1 MKQAIYNKKIEE
13 GFTLIEAIIAIFIL
27 TVGIVAVL
35 QTFPLSV
42 QVEKSAQ
49 MATVAAQLSQE
60 KIEEIIAKSYD
71 DILCYGGTLPPCEE
85 SKTRVSTDPQE
96 SFYHYWRKTRI
107 DYVDPAA
114 DLTTTTDNTGIKK
127 IEVTISWK
135 SPLGATEKDLKI
147 GILISK
153 R

>member
-1 MKQAIYNKKIEE
+1 MQQAIYKKTIGE
-13 GFTLIEAIIAIFIL
+13 GFTLIEVIITVFVLA
-27 TVGIVAVL
+27 VGIVAVL
-35 QTFPLSV
+35 QMFPLGV

-49 MATVAAQLSQE
+49 MASIATQLAQA
-60 KIEEIIAKSYD
+60 KMEEIISTSYD
-71 DILCYGGTLPPCEE
+71 DIFCYGETLPPCEE
-85 SKTRVSTDPQE
+85 SKTRVSADPQE

-107 DYVDPAA
+107 DYVDPTAN
-114 DLTTTTDNTGIKK
+114 LTTTTDNTGIKK

-135 SPLGATEKDLKI
+135 SPLGVTEKDLKI